1 MKKVELTA
9 IIVNDNGE
17 AFVRWAM
24 RVAFTVT
31 GAEDFYMVPVFAKQE
46 TVVFGDPFYFQP
58 EWMSRSKRRHYTVNK
73 PYVFSSV
80 RSAEKA
86 MQRMYGCGR
95 KAVVT

>member
-1 MKKVELTA
+1 VKKQETTA
-9 IIVNDNGE
+9 IIVNAKGE
-17 AFVRWAM
+17 AFIRWAM
-24 RVAFTVT
+24 GVSYTVT
-31 GAEDFYMVPVFAKQE
+31 GAEDFYTVPVFAKQE
-46 TVVFGDPFYFQP
+46 TVVIGEHDFMPC
-58 EWMSRSKRRHYTVNK
+58 WMLKSKRRHYTLNK